1 MEKRNTR
8 NKKRLY
14 IEDTLDWKLKWGS
27 QGLKISFSVLI
38 ILVIMFLFVLLSIT
52 NNLEKSLDI
61 LFRSPE
67 RQDDWF
73 GIFAGIIIF
82 IALPFILGMYMG
94 AKFKNKR

>member
-1 MEKRNTR
+1 MKKGNIKS
-8 NKKRLY
+8 KKRLY
-14 IEDTLDWKLKWGS
+14 IEDTLDWKLNWGS
-27 QGLKISFSVLI
+27 KGLKISFSVLI

-67 RQDDWF
+67 RRDDWF

-82 IALPFILGMYMG
+82 IALPFILGMYIG
-94 AKFKNKR
+94 IKFKSKR